1 MRKNSLVKRAAVLT
15 MAGALAVT
23 GFLGFA
29 PRNVYANDG
38 SYNYVTEGISEVD
51 FDGTAVITSE
61 YANIRDGASTTSPV
75 IATAKKGTVLKLE
88 GRVQSFGKDTK
99 WFKVWVD
106 LDEGGQGAGYISNLT
121 FDMVEDKAPAAKKE
135 ATAKKETTA
144 EATEKEAT
152 ATTRETCVFTVD
164 KVNKT
169 MKVAQDV
176 FVRKGP
182 KTTYDIMGSLAAGK
196 TVQVTGQVMKHG
208 SKACWVQVN
217 FNGKTGYVCTDYL
230 K

>member
-1 MRKNSLVKRAAVLT
+1 MRKNSLIKRAAVLT

-23 GFLGFA
+23 GIIGFA

-38 SYNYVTEGISEVD
+38 SYNYVTEGISVAD

-61 YANIRDGASTTSPV
+61 YANIREGASTTSPV
-75 IATAKKGTVLKLE
+75 IAKVDKGTVLKLE

-106 LDEGGQGAGYISNLT
+106 LDAGGQGEGYISNLT
-121 FDMVEDKAPAAKKE
+121 FDMVDEGAPAAKAE
-135 ATAKKETTA
+135 TTTAKAATTA
-144 EATEKEAT
+144 KT
-152 ATTRETCVFTVD
+152 ETCQFTVE

-176 FVRKGP
+176 YVRKGP

-196 TVQVTGQVMKHG
+196 TAQVTGQVFKHG
-208 SKACWVQVN
+208 NKACWVQVN

>member
-1 MRKNSLVKRAAVLT
+1 MRKNSLVKRVAVLT

-23 GFLGFA
+23 GIVGFA

-61 YANIRDGASTTSPV
+61 YANIREGASTTCPV

-99 WFKVWVD
+99 WFRVWVD
-106 LDEGGQGAGYISNLT
+106 LDAGGQGAGYISNLT
-121 FDMVEDKAPAAKKE
+121 FDMVDEKAPATEAETGKV
-135 ATAKKETTA
+135 ATADKAASTTK
-144 EATEKEAT
+144 T
-152 ATTRETCVFTVD
+152 ETCVFTVE

-176 FVRKGP
+176 YVRKGP
-182 KTTYDIMGSLAAGK
+182 KTTYDIMGSLTAGK
-196 TVQVTGQVMKHG
+196 TVQVTGQVFKHG

>member
-1 MRKNSLVKRAAVLT
+1 MRKNSLIKRVAVLT

-23 GFLGFA
+23 GIIGFA

-38 SYNYVTEGISEVD
+38 SYNYVTEGISVAD

-61 YANIRDGASTTSPV
+61 YANIREGASTTSPV
-75 IATAKKGTVLKLE
+75 IAKVDKGTVLKLE

-106 LDEGGQGAGYISNLT
+106 LDAGGQGEGYISNLT
-121 FDMVEDKAPAAKKE
+121 FDMVDEGAPAAKAE
-135 ATAKKETTA
+135 TTTAKAATTA
-144 EATEKEAT
+144 KT
-152 ATTRETCVFTVD
+152 ETCQFTVE

-176 FVRKGP
+176 YVRKGP

-196 TVQVTGQVMKHG
+196 TVQVTGQVFKHG

>member
-23 GFLGFA
+23 GIIGFA

-38 SYNYVTEGISEVD
+38 SYNYVTEGISVVD

-106 LDEGGQGAGYISNLT
+106 LDDGGQGAGYISNLT
-121 FDMVEDKAPAAKKE
+121 FDMVDEGAPAAK
-135 ATAKKETTA
+135 AETTA
-144 EATEKEAT
+144 SKA
-152 ATTRETCVFTVD
+152 ATTAKTETCQFTVE

-176 FVRKGP
+176 YVRKGP

-196 TVQVTGQVMKHG
+196 TAQVTGQVFKHG